1 MQESSNIMIT
11 VTEMMR
17 LSIIST
23 LSETIR
29 RRASA
34 VWHFNQNISIFSADR
49 ICKNLISFIKS
60 ANCVEARQGTTSITA
75 LDKQKVTNLRDN
87 GAAEE

>member
-1 MQESSNIMIT
+1 MIT

-34 VWHFNQNISIFSADR
+34 VCHFNQSISIFSADG
-49 ICKNLISFIKS
+49 ICEDLISFIKI
-60 ANCVEARQGTTSITA
+60 ANCVEARQKLLLPLFA
-75 LDKQKVTNLRDN
+75 LDKQKEITNLRDN